1 MPLHVHQYSS
11 FKKKKTQYID
21 GKMCMLEFFFYV
33 AIKVKNPGCASV
45 LMFQAEVT
53 VVVKWSEYKI
63 SLMVLSASVGRG
75 WFHSLIGKV
84 TQIIVKVKDSKLQIC
99 EHC

>member
-1 MPLHVHQYSS
+1 MFISTVPL
-11 FKKKKTQYID
+11 KKKKTQYID

-53 VVVKWSEYKI
+53 VVVK
-63 SLMVLSASVGRG
+63 
-75 WFHSLIGKV
+75 
-84 TQIIVKVKDSKLQIC
+84 
-99 EHC
+99 

>member
-11 FKKKKTQYID
+11 LKKKKTQYID
-21 GKMCMLEFFFYV
+21 GKMYMLEFFFYV

-53 VVVKWSEYKI
+53 VVVK
-63 SLMVLSASVGRG
+63 
-75 WFHSLIGKV
+75 
-84 TQIIVKVKDSKLQIC
+84 
-99 EHC
+99 